1 MAESDEQLIAR
12 VRASDAQAFRLLF
25 EKYQPLLF
33 RNILYST
40 RSTDTAHD
48 IVQETFLRVWNHR
61 KSLRPDLSML
71 AYLFRIGNN
80 LVRDHAK
87 HREVRKRLEGDVPLP
102 SLSIGDDPEQTL
114 HVTMLQEKL
123 SDVVRTML
131 PTKCR
136 EIFLLSRLEGMSNGE
151 ISARLGVSVKTVENQ
166 ITRALSILRRQ
177 LQRYRGA

>member
-1 MAESDEQLIAR
+1 MPDSDEQLIDR
-12 VRASDAQAFRLLF
+12 VRASDAHAFQLLF

-40 RSTDTAHD
+40 RNTDTAHD
-48 IVQETFLRVWNHR
+48 VVQETFLRVWNHR
-61 KSLRPDLSML
+61 SSLRPDRPLL
-71 AYLFRIGNN
+71 AYLFRISNN

-87 HREVRKRLEGDVPLP
+87 HREVRRRLEGDVPLP
-102 SLSIGDDPEQTL
+102 TLSMGDDPEQAL

-136 EIFLLSRLEGMSNGE
+136 EIFLLSRLEGLSNGE

-166 ITRALSILRRQ
+166 ITRALTILRRQ
-177 LQRYRGA
+177 LQGYRQK